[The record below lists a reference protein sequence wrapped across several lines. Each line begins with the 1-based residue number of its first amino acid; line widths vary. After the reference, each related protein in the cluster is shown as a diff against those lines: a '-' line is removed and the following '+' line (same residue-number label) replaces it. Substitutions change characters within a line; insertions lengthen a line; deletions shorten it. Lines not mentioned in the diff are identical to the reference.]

1 MQSGTLRDAERVHI
15 LGAGNLGQ
23 YLARGLVK
31 QNPQLP
37 VTLLFH
43 RNGLMGDWKAAGEAI
58 KCETGGKVDRTG
70 GIDVELIGSGAKSV
84 PIRHLV
90 VACKTYMTVPAL
102 RGVEER
108 LSEESTIVFLQNGM
122 GKLQRLIHHPSTSR
136 TLLTWLY
143 RYH

>member
-1 MQSGTLRDAERVHI
+1 MRSGTARDAERVHI

-31 QNPQLP
+31 QNPKLP

-43 RNGLMGDWKAAGEAI
+43 RDGLLRDWKAAGETI
-58 KCETGGKVDRTG
+58 ECETEGKVDRTG
-70 GIDVELIGSGAKSV
+70 GIDVELIDGGTDSGS
-84 PIRHLV
+84 IRHLV

-102 RGVEER
+102 RMVKER

-122 GKLQRLIHHPSTSR
+122 GMLEHPMHHPSTSG
-136 TLLTWLY
+136 TFLT
-143 RYH
+143 